1 MSQAKWASLVSQV
14 VSQSCEQ
21 SHFDRCLKQLAEFT
35 DRGDLLFASSENSL
49 AQECVEYLSLRCDSV
64 SKLIKFTLK
73 RNLNMRA
80 KNSTAMLNP
89 KIAKSCKIAGNAML
103 ILQAQ
108 SALNCVTRYAK
119 KCLSVEDRAHLLHQ
133 INGPQ
138 KMTLGL
144 CVEDTDLKTKYIQ
157 SIPCLRNMSEGLLY
171 CKEKYERNQK
181 DIILVE
187 YEDKTHLE
195 CCSFDGYRRCLR
207 MLMETQDGC
216 REGTPDVV
224 YELVS
229 RMGGVFSEEVC
240 SEHFQRCTGAAS
252 TAVQTAA
259 SLFLAL
265 LTPAVS
271 VLLLKFL

>member
-1 MSQAKWASLVSQV
+1 MVVNRVMWLRKVGSGLSRGLVSQV

-49 AQECVEYLSLRCDSV
+49 AQECV
-64 SKLIKFTLK
+64 
-73 RNLNMRA
+73 
-80 KNSTAMLNP
+80 
-89 KIAKSCKIAGNAML
+89 
-103 ILQAQ
+103 QAQ

-252 TAVQTAA
+252 TAVQRAA

-271 VLLLKFL
+271 LLLLKFL